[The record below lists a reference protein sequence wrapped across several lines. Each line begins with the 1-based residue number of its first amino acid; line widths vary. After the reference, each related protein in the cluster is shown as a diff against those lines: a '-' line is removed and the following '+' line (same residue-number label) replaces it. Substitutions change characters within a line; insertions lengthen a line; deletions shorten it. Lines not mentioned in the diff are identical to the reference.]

1 MRKPFGSILGCCAA
15 ALPLIGCA
23 GGLAPMPP
31 ETGPP
36 PAAVAT
42 ATPEPGIYTARG
54 MAPAAVLVFVPGA
67 VAFGD
72 VAAGDP
78 AVWAAQGF
86 DVVMPRPTSTA
97 LLVADQQAAVER
109 LLASARALADA
120 PVWLVG
126 PSRAIEAVM
135 PRLGLGRVSGV
146 VVTLVTSTAG
156 SCTRTMDYANSGA
169 GAEPRTVVKTSGDA
183 CGASPSFGAS
193 TPAGVVPVPHV
204 KPAAPRLIEASM
216 PADPAA
222 QRPVVQ
228 RLAEELKATQAA
240 S

>member
-1 MRKPFGSILGCCAA
+1 MQKPFGAILACCAA

-23 GGLAPMPP
+23 GGLAPMRP
-31 ETGPP
+31 EAGSP
-36 PAAVAT
+36 PAAVA
-42 ATPEPGIYTARG
+42 AAMPEPGVYT
-54 MAPAAVLVFVPGA
+54 PAAVLVFVPGV
-67 VAFGD
+67 VAFDD

-135 PRLGLGRVSGV
+135 PRLGLGRGSGV